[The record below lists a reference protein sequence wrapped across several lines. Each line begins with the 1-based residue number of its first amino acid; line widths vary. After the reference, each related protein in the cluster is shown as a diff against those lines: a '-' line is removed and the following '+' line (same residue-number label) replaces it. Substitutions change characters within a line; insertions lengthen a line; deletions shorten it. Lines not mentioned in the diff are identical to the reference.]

1 MNQPYSYRFTYNLEP
16 LLDSRSSPVTKTL
29 VLIKWHAAFSA
40 AVMKRVSSCR
50 FIYSLERLTAFY
62 KPLLDNMR
70 GPVMNALGQ
79 VTGMLQSLLLESL
92 QRRAAKLPGLMS
104 ELKLV
109 LPSLLMSHN
118 HALQNNA
125 LQLIRVLLPEEPDN
139 VAGLP
144 MLTLVQTYHLHEGSR
159 RVNEGLTTL
168 SPDLT
173 ATSQDVLCFVLISI
187 SCALETEAVTAQ
199 ALRYCPHAGTVSC
212 MTESAV
218 S

>member
-1 MNQPYSYRFTYNLEP
+1 
-16 LLDSRSSPVTKTL
+16 
-29 VLIKWHAAFSA
+29 
-40 AVMKRVSSCR
+40 MKSVSSCR
-50 FIYSLERLTAFY
+50 FIYSLERLTAFF

-104 ELKLV
+104 ELKSV

-139 VAGLP
+139 VAGP
-144 MLTLVQTYHLHEGSR
+144 PTLTLVWTHHLREGGR
-159 RVNEGLTTL
+159 RVNEGSTTL
-168 SPDLT
+168 CPGLIVS
-173 ATSQDVLCFVLISI
+173 SQDMPCFVLICI
-187 SCALETEAVTAQ
+187 TCALGK
-199 ALRYCPHAGTVSC
+199 LKL
-212 MTESAV
+212 
-218 S
+218 